1 MTSHPVK
8 LYSLIYYPIIQ
19 DIDYFDW
26 FKRCRHSQNNGWQCL
41 LLLNMSI
48 LPQLTLTHKI
58 DDDNSLIRPLTRSY
72 EFIINGTSTA
82 DPKVTLYC
90 LWLTELCKQLTNSAL
105 GIIVICGT
113 ADPPAPYS
121 TCNALTLIIMASQN
135 SCQLQSFTE
144 RTSSPT
150 CPQVSV

>member
-26 FKRCRHSQNNGWQCL
+26 FKRCRHSQYNGCL
-41 LLLNMSI
+41 LLLNMCI

-58 DDDNSLIRPLTRSY
+58 DDDNSLIRPHSRSC
-72 EFIINGTSTA
+72 EFIINGTSTT
-82 DPKVTLYC
+82 DPKVALYC

-105 GIIVICGT
+105 DIIVICGT

-121 TCNALTLIIMASQN
+121 SCNALTLIIRASQN
-135 SCQLQSFTE
+135 SCQLQNSIE